1 MSAAEIVPGSPVP
14 PTQVKQDAMV
24 IGLVGFAHAISHFFH
39 MILAPL
45 FPWIKE
51 AFSLSYAELGLLMTV
66 FFVIS
71 GVGQALSGFV
81 VDKLGARTVLFFGIS
96 CLGFAALVLSSAQN
110 YAMLLLGAMLAGVG
124 NSVFHPSDYTL
135 LNKRVSPARLGYA
148 FSVHGISG
156 NLGWAAAPVFLVTIA
171 QFTTWRTALF
181 CAAFLPFMVLALLF
195 IYRDL
200 LHTDIVPAAYPHTS
214 AHAKEGVLD
223 FLKLPAI
230 WMCFGF
236 FFMSAMALGG
246 IQSFSAAGLR
256 DLYGMSL
263 NAATTAYTMF
273 MLASACGMLLG
284 GFLAARASHHDRIIT
299 LAFSLAGVFSLLLAT
314 GWSNTLMAIV
324 LMAGIGFGS
333 GIAGPS
339 RDLLIRAATPK
350 NATGRVYG
358 IVYSGLDSG
367 LAVAPLLFGAIM
379 DGRHSSWVFIC
390 VGVFQVLTILTAVN
404 VGGRTRALA
413 AA

>member
-71 GVGQALSGFV
+71 GIGQALSGFV

-110 YAMLLLGAMLAGVG
+110 YAMLLMGAMLAGVG

-181 CAAFLPFMVLALLF
+181 CAAFLPFMVLTLLF

-200 LHTDIVPAAYPHTS
+200 LHTDIVPATHPHAS

-314 GWSNTLMAIV
+314 GWSNTPMAIV

-339 RDLLIRAATPK
+339 RDLLIRSATPK

-413 AA
+413 AV

>member
-1 MSAAEIVPGSPVP
+1 MNTTIAAPANL
-14 PTQVKQDAMV
+14 KQDAMV
-24 IGLVGFAHAISHFFH
+24 ISLVGIAHGISHFFH

-51 AFSLSYAELGLLMTV
+51 AFSLSYAELGLLMTA
-66 FFVIS
+66 FFVVS
-71 GVGQALSGFV
+71 GIGQALAGFV
-81 VDKLGARTVLFFGIS
+81 VDKLGARAVLFFGIT
-96 CLGFAALVLSSAQN
+96 CLGLSALVLSAAQQ
-110 YAMLLLGAMLAGVG
+110 YGMLLAGAMLAGVG

-148 FSVHGISG
+148 FSVHGITG

-171 QFTTWRTALF
+171 QFSSWRMALF
-181 CAAFLPFMVLALLF
+181 CAAFLPLIVLLVLV

-200 LHTDIVPAAYPHTS
+200 LHTGVAQHAAATQQAHS
-214 AHAKEGVLD
+214 AGALD
-223 FLKLPAI
+223 FLKIPAV

-236 FFMSAMALGG
+236 FFVSAMALGG
-246 IQSFSAAGLR
+246 IQSFSAASLR

-263 NAATTAYTMF
+263 ASATTAYTMF
-273 MLASACGMLLG
+273 MLASAGGMLWG
-284 GFLAARASHHDRIIT
+284 GFLAARAKNHDRTIA
-299 LAFSLAGVFSLLLAT
+299 LAFSFAGIFSVVLAT
-314 GWSNTLMAIV
+314 GWANAPLAILLMAAV
-324 LMAGIGFGS
+324 GFGS
-333 GIAGPS
+333 GMAGPS
-339 RDLLIRAATPK
+339 RDLMIRAAAPK

-367 LAVAPLLFGAIM
+367 LAVAPLLFGMIM
-379 DGRHSSWVFIC
+379 DGRHPSWVFLC
-390 VGVFQVLTILTAVN
+390 VGAFQVLAILTAVN